1 VSLLAF
7 MAVAVFR
14 SAGMVGAVTA
24 MTSFGVLTMVTAW
37 GFGTAKVDAA
47 DAVVWHDCLSVCEAI
62 TVVDVFVGLT
72 RS

>member
-1 VSLLAF
+1 

-47 DAVVWHDCLSVCEAI
+47 DAVVGHDCLGVCHTIA
-62 TVVDVFVGLT
+62 VLDVFVG
-72 RS
+72 SSGS